1 MLTGNLMRVSVKG
14 KTIAPRLISTR
25 SKKNRELAAVILE
38 QLNNGQGIRRRGEI
52 QAEIDQLSAA
62 EVDHKLVRGLAKV
75 AMDLCDFEQCTL
87 PSGLTPKQLRA
98 EVFQHAAALAPIKV
112 PWGSQLGNRPTR
124 EDVLTQVAEVHG
136 LSPQQVLEN
145 LYGDRKEMQIQQSA
159 PSVDSPLE
167 LLERYNH
174 VLCQSLLLHASALE
188 VVVSPLPAKWVRAL
202 IRKLKFHQL
211 LFRVSSEAAEA
222 EELSIIIDGPQS
234 LLRQSS
240 RYGMQL
246 ANFFKILPALPATWS
261 IKATVLWGKKRKLKK
276 QLELSS
282 DTGLAS
288 LYDPKG
294 VWRSNAELWFEE
306 RYNQKPRDWQLT
318 VGELVVIEGQRM
330 LVPDFCFQKAGKRA
344 HLEIIGF
351 WRKQN
356 LRRLLD
362 ESPENIFF
370 AVSRRL
376 SGEISALPKTLA
388 SRVILFAE
396 VIPVSAVIEKLDK
409 LQ

>member
-1 MLTGNLMRVSVKG
+1 MLTGNLMRVTVKG
-14 KTIAPRLISTR
+14 KGISPRLISTR
-25 SKKNRELAAVILE
+25 SKKNRELAAIILE
-38 QLNNGQGIRRRGEI
+38 QLNSGQGIRRRAEI
-52 QAEIDQLSAA
+52 QAEIDHLSAS
-62 EVDHKLVRGLAKV
+62 EVDHKLVRGLAKI
-75 AMDLCDFEQCTL
+75 AMDLCDFEQCSL

-98 EVFQHAAALAPIKV
+98 EVFQQAAAVAPLKV
-112 PWGSQLGNRPTR
+112 PWGSQLGDRPTR
-124 EDVLTQVAEVHG
+124 EEVLSQIAEEHG
-136 LSPQQVLEN
+136 LSAQQLLES
-145 LYGDRKEMQIQQSA
+145 LYGDRKEMQIQQTA
-159 PSVDSPLE
+159 PNVDSPTE

-188 VVVSPLPAKWVRAL
+188 VIVSPLPAKWVRAL

-246 ANFFKILPALPATWS
+246 ANFFKILPALPAKWS

-282 DTGLAS
+282 ENGLAIF
-288 LYDPKG
+288 YDPRG

-306 RYNQKPRDWQLT
+306 RYQQKSREWQLT
-318 VGELVVIEGQRM
+318 VGELVVIEGQRI
-330 LVPDFCFQKAGKRA
+330 LVPDFCFHKEGAKAY
-344 HLEIIGF
+344 LEIIGF

-362 ESPENIFF
+362 QSPENIFF

-396 VIPVSAVIEKLDK
+396 VIPVNAVIEKLND